1 MPRPGKK
8 ADGNDGE
15 GETGCSERGAARDER
30 EMTGIN
36 GRYADTRNSIDYKRS
51 RNCNIN
57 GEIKKNL
64 KNNKK
69 YRMQKI

>member
-1 MPRPGKK
+1 MPWSGKK

-36 GRYADTRNSIDYKRS
+36 GRYADIRNSIGHKIS
-51 RNCNIN
+51 RDRNKS
-57 GEIKKNL
+57 GEEET
-64 KNNKK
+64 
-69 YRMQKI
+69 